1 MASLVSTRAHQKDFR
16 TETRQWILSN
26 NGCCEGWLR
35 ENCWC
40 TKVSF
45 LYNREF
51 EEDEKGREVLNL
63 EEDDFEEVLKR
74 DSGKHWLLLRWH
86 CSETCCSLLPSP
98 LACVLLILYYAG
110 PLFCILEFNDLLCF
124 PEGSI
129 NIPIKIGMKYYMF
142 GMLLLNGQRWKR
154 SQENR
159 KIGPINF
166 KYLYLW
172 SEGKGKPC
180 KLGHTEILKYLRLIR
195 LLKLRT
201 HLISISI
208 LLEMQIHTRLIKQ
221 KTTGMACQKV
231 YVDKLEMI

>member
-51 EEDEKGREVLNL
+51 EDEKGREVLNL

-124 PEGSI
+124 PAKEESI

-142 GMLLLNGQRWKR
+142 GMLNGQRWKR
-154 SQENR
+154 SQGNRNSKILDLIDTSGVKAKENHA
-159 KIGPINF
+159 N
-166 KYLYLW
+166 W
-172 SEGKGKPC
+172 D
-180 KLGHTEILKYLRLIR
+180 TEILKYLGLIG
-195 LLKLRT
+195 LVKLRM

-208 LLEMQIHTRLIKQ
+208 HLEMQIRIRIIKH
-221 KTTGMACQKV
+221 KTTAKKYM
-231 YVDKLEMI
+231 

>member
-1 MASLVSTRAHQKDFR
+1 MAPLVSTRAHQKDFR
-16 TETRQWILSN
+16 TETRQWIVSN
-26 NGCCEGWLR
+26 SGCCEGWLR

-124 PEGSI
+124 PAKEGSI

-142 GMLLLNGQRWKR
+142 GMLNGQRWKR
-154 SQENR
+154 SQGNR
-159 KIGPINF
+159 NSKI
-166 KYLYLW
+166 LD
-172 SEGKGKPC
+172 
-180 KLGHTEILKYLRLIR
+180 
-195 LLKLRT
+195 
-201 HLISISI
+201 LISIH
-208 LLEMQIHTRLIKQ
+208 LEWRQKKTMQIGTHWDFEVSWTNR
-221 KTTGMACQKV
+221 T
-231 YVDKLEMI
+231 VDVLN